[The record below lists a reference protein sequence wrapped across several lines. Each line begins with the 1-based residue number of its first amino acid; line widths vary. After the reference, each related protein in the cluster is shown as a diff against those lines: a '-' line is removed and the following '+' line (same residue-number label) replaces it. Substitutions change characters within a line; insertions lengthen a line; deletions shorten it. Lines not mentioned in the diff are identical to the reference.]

1 MRSWGKFVNRVLVAT
16 VAASLVPLL
25 PSLGPL
31 VAPTAQAASCLPN
44 STILKTTPST
54 YALPGG
60 ASVSMWDSGH
70 QSNPLNETR
79 VAAVTIP
86 RGTLT
91 PGAVT
96 APTMSAAVTPA
107 AMVARD
113 PRAVVVINA
122 GHFDPNVSGIPEKS
136 QVRDGV
142 ILKATST
149 RINGIAIDAHS
160 QSAHPAVTILNGRI
174 VSSHGSVPVVGVN
187 WQTLGSGVTAYSYVW
202 GQRAHPYG
210 PRTIVVANGQVISI
224 KRGSVGRSRPAMNQW
239 WLTAPAGP
247 YDAKLAALRVGDA
260 VTVKLSESAVL
271 QSDGAWPH
279 AVLVNPAA
287 VVGSGGTLVSQGVNK
302 TTCVG
307 RDENLRPR
315 SAIGWLPNGDEL
327 VVTVSGRATVNGTR
341 WGGSTVHQF
350 AEIMKALGASQATA
364 LDGGTSTTLLIRR
377 TVGGPLV
384 RLDRPI
390 SEYQRPVV
398 DALVFR
404 A

>member
-1 MRSWGKFVNRVLVAT
+1 MVEFKRVTAACSATLIAAVCLSVGPVAIP
-16 VAASLVPLL
+16 A
-25 PSLGPL
+25 
-31 VAPTAQAASCLPN
+31 AQAASCLPN
-44 STILKTTPST
+44 VNIVTKTPLST
-54 YALPGG
+54 YGLPGG
-60 ASVSMWDSGH
+60 ASVRIWDTGH
-70 QSNPLNETR
+70 SANALNEVR

-86 RGTLT
+86 RATLT

-113 PRAVVVINA
+113 PHAVVVINA

-142 ILKATST
+142 ILKASST
-149 RINGIAIDAHS
+149 RLNGIVVDSEAK
-160 QSAHPAVTILNGRI
+160 SAHPAFSTLNGRALTP
-174 VSSHGSVPVVGVN
+174 HGTVPIVGVN
-187 WQTLGSGVTAYSYVW
+187 WQTLGNGVTAYSRVW
-202 GQRAHPYG
+202 GTRAHPYG
-210 PRTIVVANGQVISI
+210 PRTVVVADGRVIAV
-224 KRGSVGRSRPAMNQW
+224 KVGALGRSRPAANQW
-239 WLTAPAGP
+239 WLTAPAGT
-247 YDAKLAALRVGDA
+247 YGAKIAALRVGDA
-260 VTVKLSESAVL
+260 VTVTIAESAVL
-271 QSDGAWPH
+271 QWDGAWPH
-279 AVLVNPAA
+279 AVLRDPSA
-287 VVGSGGTLVSQGVNK
+287 VVGSGGTLVYQGVNK
-302 TTCVG
+302 TTCTG

-327 VVTVSGRATVNGTR
+327 VVTVSGRATVQGTR

-350 AEIMKALGASQATA
+350 AEIMKALGARQSTA

-377 TVGGPLV
+377 SIGGPLV
-384 RLDRPI
+384 RLDRSI

>member
-1 MRSWGKFVNRVLVAT
+1 MRSWGKFVNRVFVAT

-25 PSLGPL
+25 ASLVPL
-31 VAPTAQAASCLPN
+31 FAPTAQAAGCLPN

-60 ASVSMWDSGH
+60 ASVSIWDSGR
-70 QSNPLNETR
+70 QSNPLNEVR

-86 RGTLT
+86 RGSLI

-142 ILKATST
+142 ILKASSS
-149 RINGIAIDAHS
+149 RNNGIVIDA
-160 QSAHPAVTILNGRI
+160 AHESTQPAFSTLSGRI
-174 VSSHGSVPVVGVN
+174 RSVHGIATIVGVN
-187 WQTLGSGVTAYSYVW
+187 WQSLGSGITAYSRVW
-202 GQRAHPYG
+202 GTLAHPFG
-210 PRTIVVANGQVISI
+210 PRTVVVQAGRVTAIRLGSAG
-224 KRGSVGRSRPAMNQW
+224 RGRPAQNQW
-239 WLTAPAGP
+239 WLTAPAGS
-247 YDAKLAALRVGDA
+247 YDAFLGRLHVGDA
-260 VTVKLSESAVL
+260 VAVDLSESAEL
-271 QSDGAWPH
+271 LWDGRWPH
-279 AVLVNPAA
+279 GVLRNPSA
-287 VVGSGGTLVSQGVNK
+287 VVGSGGTLVTKGANT

-350 AEIMKALGASQATA
+350 AEIMKALGATQATA